1 MLRTR
6 IAETAA
12 VTVLALGAVLLGTAA
27 ATTTAGSESVVAEA
41 TTTDAP
47 PATGTDNMTWQ

>member
-12 VTVLALGAVLLGTAA
+12 VAVLALGAVLLGTAA
-27 ATTTAGSESVVAEA
+27 TVAPTHTGTAAAATKHSIPTAG
-41 TTTDAP
+41 TY
-47 PATGTDNMTWQ
+47 NMTWQ

>member
-12 VTVLALGAVLLGTAA
+12 VAVVALGALFLGTAA
-27 ATTTAGSESVVAEA
+27 TAATADSGSVVAEA
-41 TTTDAP
+41 TATDAAP
-47 PATGTDNMTWQ
+47 VTGTDNMTWQ

>member
-12 VTVLALGAVLLGTAA
+12 VAVLALGAVLLGTAA
-27 ATTTAGSESVVAEA
+27 TAAPADTRTVIAEA
-41 TTTDAP
+41 TTNST
-47 PATGTDNMTWQ
+47 PAAGTNNMTWQ

>member
-12 VTVLALGAVLLGTAA
+12 VAVLALGAVLLGSAVATAP
-27 ATTTAGSESVVAEA
+27 AGAGSVVAEA
-41 TTTDAP
+41 PAVAAP
-47 PATGTDNMTWQ
+47 AVGTHNMTWQ